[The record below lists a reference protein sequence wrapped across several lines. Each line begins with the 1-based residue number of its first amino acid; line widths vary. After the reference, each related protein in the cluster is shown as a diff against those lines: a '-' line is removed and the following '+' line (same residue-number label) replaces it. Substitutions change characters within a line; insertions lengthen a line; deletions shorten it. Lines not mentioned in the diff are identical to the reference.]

1 VLSAG
6 KVIATF
12 KKGINMAVFTWEGRS
27 TQGAMQRG
35 SIEAAN
41 EAVAMLLLRKQNI
54 QPTLIK
60 EKPKDLL
67 ANIALLQPK
76 VKTKDLILFTR
87 QLSTMIDAGLPL
99 IQGLEILA
107 NQEPNKTF
115 QKILNQIKTDVEA
128 GSTFAD
134 ALKKHPKVF
143 DTLYT
148 NLVAAGEL
156 GGVLDVILQRLAAY
170 IEKNE
175 KLKRKVKGALV
186 YPTTILVIAFVVV
199 IIMLVFVIPVFQEMF
214 SSLGGQLPALTQAVV
229 DLSGF
234 LRKNFLILIGCGVGA
249 GVVLNRIRATEK
261 GRYFFDRLSLRLPI
275 FGLLLR
281 KVAVARF
288 SRTLGTMISSGVPI
302 LDGLDIVAKTSG
314 NKIVEEAII
323 ATKISISEGKTI
335 AEPLSKSGVFPSMVC
350 QMVAVGESTGA
361 LDSMLIK
368 IADFYDEEVDA
379 AVEALTSL
387 IEPAMMIF
395 LGGTVGTMLAAMYL
409 PIFKMAGAIE

>member
-1 VLSAG
+1 
-6 KVIATF
+6 
-12 KKGINMAVFTWEGRS
+12 MAVFTWEGRS
-27 TQGAMQRG
+27 TQGALQKG

-41 EAVAMLLLRKQNI
+41 EAMALLLLRRQNI
-54 QPTLIK
+54 QPALIK
-60 EKPKDLL
+60 EKPKDIL
-67 ANIALLQPK
+67 ANLAFLQPK

-99 IQGLEILA
+99 IQGVEILA

-115 QKILNQIKTDVEA
+115 QKILNQIKTDVES

-143 DTLYT
+143 DNLYT

-156 GGVLDVILQRLAAY
+156 GGVLDIVLQRLAAY

-186 YPTTILVIAFVVV
+186 YPTTILVIAVVV
-199 IIMLVFVIPVFQEMF
+199 VLVMLVFVIPVFQDMF
-214 SSLGGQLPALTQAVV
+214 SSLGGQLPALTQGVV
-229 DLSGF
+229 DLSAF
-234 LRKNFLILIGCGVGA
+234 LRRNCLFLIGAAVAVGF
-249 GVVLNRIRATEK
+249 VLSRVKATDK
-261 GRYFFDRLSLRLPI
+261 GGYFFDKLFLKLPI

-302 LDGLDIVAKTSG
+302 LDGLDIVARTSG
-314 NKIVEEAII
+314 NRIVEEAIMI
-323 ATKISISEGKTI
+323 TKMSISEGKTI

-361 LDSMLIK
+361 LDSMLVK

-379 AVEALTSL
+379 AVDSLTSL
-387 IEPAMMIF
+387 IEPMMMIF

>member
-1 VLSAG
+1 
-6 KVIATF
+6 
-12 KKGINMAVFTWEGRS
+12 MAVFTWEGRS
-27 TQGAMQRG
+27 TQGALQKG

-41 EAVAMLLLRKQNI
+41 EAMALLLLRRQNI
-54 QPTLIK
+54 QPALIK
-60 EKPKDLL
+60 EKPKDIL
-67 ANIALLQPK
+67 ANLAFLQPK

-99 IQGLEILA
+99 IQGVEILA

-115 QKILNQIKTDVEA
+115 QKILNQIKTDVES

-143 DTLYT
+143 DNLYT

-156 GGVLDVILQRLAAY
+156 GGVLDIVLQRLAAY

-186 YPTTILVIAFVVV
+186 YPTTILVIAVVV
-199 IIMLVFVIPVFQEMF
+199 VLVMLVFVIPVFQDMF
-214 SSLGGQLPALTQAVV
+214 SSLGGQLPALTQGVV
-229 DLSGF
+229 DLSAF
-234 LRKNFLILIGCGVGA
+234 LRRNCLFLIGAAVAVGF
-249 GVVLNRIRATEK
+249 VLSRVKATDK
-261 GRYFFDRLSLRLPI
+261 GGYFFDKLFLKLPI

-302 LDGLDIVAKTSG
+302 LDGLDIVARTSG
-314 NKIVEEAII
+314 NRIVEEAIMI
-323 ATKISISEGKTI
+323 TKMSISEGKTI

-361 LDSMLIK
+361 LDSMLVK

-379 AVEALTSL
+379 AVDALTSL
-387 IEPAMMIF
+387 IEPMMMIF

>member
-1 VLSAG
+1 
-6 KVIATF
+6 
-12 KKGINMAVFTWEGRS
+12 MAVFTWEGRS
-27 TQGAMQRG
+27 TQGTPQKG

-41 EAVAMLLLRKQNI
+41 EAVALLLLRRQNI
-54 QPTLIK
+54 QPASIK
-60 EKPKDLL
+60 EKPKDIL
-67 ANIALLQPK
+67 ADIAFLQPK

-99 IQGLEILA
+99 IQGVEILA

-143 DTLYT
+143 DNLYT

-156 GGVLDVILQRLAAY
+156 GGVLDIVLQRLAAY

-175 KLKRKVKGALV
+175 RLKRKVKGALV
-186 YPTTILVIAFVVV
+186 YPSTILVIAVVV
-199 IIMLVFVIPVFQEMF
+199 VLVMLVFVIPVFQEMF
-214 SSLGGQLPALTQAVV
+214 SSLGGQLPALTQGVV
-229 DLSGF
+229 DLSAF
-234 LRKNFLILIGCGVGA
+234 LRRNFLFLIGAAVAVGF
-249 GVVLNRIRATEK
+249 VFSRVKATDK
-261 GRYFFDRLSLRLPI
+261 GEYFFDKLFLKLPI

-314 NKIVEEAII
+314 NRIIQEAIMI
-323 ATKISISEGKTI
+323 TKASISEGKTI

-379 AVEALTSL
+379 AVDSLTSL
-387 IEPAMMIF
+387 IEPMMMIF

>member
-1 VLSAG
+1 
-6 KVIATF
+6 
-12 KKGINMAVFTWEGRS
+12 MAVFTWEGRS
-27 TQGAMQRG
+27 TQGALQKG

-41 EAVAMLLLRKQNI
+41 EAMALLLLRRQNI
-54 QPTLIK
+54 QPALIK
-60 EKPKDLL
+60 EKPKDIL
-67 ANIALLQPK
+67 ANLAFLQPK

-99 IQGLEILA
+99 IQGVEILA

-115 QKILNQIKTDVEA
+115 QKILNQIKTDVES

-143 DTLYT
+143 DNLYT

-156 GGVLDVILQRLAAY
+156 GGVLDIVLQRLAAY

-186 YPTTILVIAFVVV
+186 YPTTILVIAVVV
-199 IIMLVFVIPVFQEMF
+199 VLVMLVFVIPVFQDMF
-214 SSLGGQLPALTQAVV
+214 SSLGGQLPALTQGVV
-229 DLSGF
+229 DLSAF
-234 LRKNFLILIGCGVGA
+234 LRRNCLFLIGAAVAVGF
-249 GVVLNRIRATEK
+249 VLSRVKATDK
-261 GRYFFDRLSLRLPI
+261 GGYFFDKLFLKLPI

-302 LDGLDIVAKTSG
+302 LDGLDIVARTSG
-314 NKIVEEAII
+314 NRIVEEAIMI
-323 ATKISISEGKTI
+323 TKMSISEGKTI

-379 AVEALTSL
+379 AVDALTSL
-387 IEPAMMIF
+387 IEPMMMIF

>member
-1 VLSAG
+1 
-6 KVIATF
+6 
-12 KKGINMAVFTWEGRS
+12 MAVFTWEGRS
-27 TQGAMQRG
+27 TQGTPQKG

-41 EAVAMLLLRKQNI
+41 EAVALLLLRRQNI
-54 QPTLIK
+54 QPARIK
-60 EKPKDLL
+60 EKPKDIL
-67 ANIALLQPK
+67 ANIAFLQPK

-99 IQGLEILA
+99 IQGVEILA

-115 QKILNQIKTDVEA
+115 QNILNQIKTDVEA

-143 DTLYT
+143 DNLYT

-156 GGVLDVILQRLAAY
+156 GGVLDIVLQRLAAY

-175 KLKRKVKGALV
+175 RLKRKVKGALV
-186 YPTTILVIAFVVV
+186 YPSTILVIAVVV
-199 IIMLVFVIPVFQEMF
+199 VLVMLVFVIPVFQEMF
-214 SSLGGQLPALTQAVV
+214 SSLGGQLPALTQGVV
-229 DLSGF
+229 DLSAF
-234 LRKNFLILIGCGVGA
+234 LRRNFLFLIGAAVAVGFIFSR
-249 GVVLNRIRATEK
+249 VKATDK
-261 GRYFFDRLSLRLPI
+261 GGYFFDKLFLKLPV

-314 NKIVEEAII
+314 NRIVEEAIMI
-323 ATKISISEGKTI
+323 TKASISEGKTI

-379 AVEALTSL
+379 AVDSLTSL
-387 IEPAMMIF
+387 IEPMMMIF

>member
-1 VLSAG
+1 
-6 KVIATF
+6 
-12 KKGINMAVFTWEGRS
+12 MAVFTWEGRS
-27 TQGAMQRG
+27 TQGALQKG

-41 EAVAMLLLRKQNI
+41 EAVALLLLRRQNI
-54 QPTLIK
+54 QPASIK
-60 EKPKDLL
+60 EKPKDVL
-67 ANIALLQPK
+67 ANLAFLQPK

-99 IQGLEILA
+99 IQGIEILA

-143 DTLYT
+143 DNLYT

-156 GGVLDVILQRLAAY
+156 GGVLDIVLQRLAAY

-186 YPTTILVIAFVVV
+186 YPSTILVIAVVV
-199 IIMLVFVIPVFQEMF
+199 VLVMLVFVIPVFQDMF
-214 SSLGGQLPALTQAVV
+214 SSLGGQLPALTQGVV
-229 DLSGF
+229 DLSAF
-234 LRKNFLILIGCGVGA
+234 LRKNVLILIGAAVAA
-249 GVVLNRIRATEK
+249 GFVFNRVRATNK
-261 GRYFFDRLSLRLPI
+261 GGYFFDKLFLKLPI

-314 NKIVEEAII
+314 NRIVEEAIMI
-323 ATKISISEGKTI
+323 TKMSISEGKTI

-361 LDSMLIK
+361 LDSMLVK

-379 AVEALTSL
+379 AVDALTSL
-387 IEPAMMIF
+387 IEPMMMIF
-395 LGGTVGTMLAAMYL
+395 LGSTVGTMLAAMYL

>member
-1 VLSAG
+1 
-6 KVIATF
+6 
-12 KKGINMAVFTWEGRS
+12 MAVFTWEGRS
-27 TQGAMQRG
+27 TQGALQKG

-41 EAVAMLLLRKQNI
+41 EAMALLLLRRQNI
-54 QPTLIK
+54 QPALIK
-60 EKPKDLL
+60 EKPKDIL
-67 ANIALLQPK
+67 ANLAFLQPK

-99 IQGLEILA
+99 IQGVEILA

-115 QKILNQIKTDVEA
+115 QKILNQIKTDVES

-143 DTLYT
+143 DNLYT

-156 GGVLDVILQRLAAY
+156 GGVLDIVLQRLAAY

-186 YPTTILVIAFVVV
+186 YPSTILVIAVVV
-199 IIMLVFVIPVFQEMF
+199 VLVMLVFVIPVFQDMF
-214 SSLGGQLPALTQAVV
+214 SSLGGQLPALTQGVV
-229 DLSGF
+229 DLSAF
-234 LRKNFLILIGCGVGA
+234 LRRNCLFLIGAAVAVGF
-249 GVVLNRIRATEK
+249 VLSRVKATDK
-261 GRYFFDRLSLRLPI
+261 GGYFFDKLFLKLPI
-275 FGLLLR
+275 FGLLIR

-302 LDGLDIVAKTSG
+302 LDGLDIVARTSG
-314 NKIVEEAII
+314 NRIVEEAIMI
-323 ATKISISEGKTI
+323 TKMSISEGKTI

-361 LDSMLIK
+361 LDSMLVK

-379 AVEALTSL
+379 AVDALTSL
-387 IEPAMMIF
+387 IEPMMMIF

>member
-1 VLSAG
+1 
-6 KVIATF
+6 
-12 KKGINMAVFTWEGRS
+12 MAVFTWEGRS
-27 TQGAMQRG
+27 TQGALQKG

-41 EAVAMLLLRKQNI
+41 EAVALLLLRRQNI
-54 QPTLIK
+54 QPASIK
-60 EKPKDLL
+60 EKPKDVL
-67 ANIALLQPK
+67 ANLAFLQPK

-99 IQGLEILA
+99 IQGIEILA

-115 QKILNQIKTDVEA
+115 QKILNQIKMDVEA

-143 DTLYT
+143 DNLYT

-156 GGVLDVILQRLAAY
+156 GGVLDIVLQRLAAY

-186 YPTTILVIAFVVV
+186 YPSTILVIAIVVV
-199 IIMLVFVIPVFQEMF
+199 LVMLVFVIPVFQDMF
-214 SSLGGQLPALTQAVV
+214 SSLGGQLPALTQGVV
-229 DLSGF
+229 DLSAF
-234 LRKNFLILIGCGVGA
+234 LRKNVLILIGAAVAA
-249 GVVLNRIRATEK
+249 GFVFNRVRATNK
-261 GRYFFDRLSLRLPI
+261 GGYFFDKLFLKLPI

-314 NKIVEEAII
+314 NRIVEEAIMI
-323 ATKISISEGKTI
+323 TKVSISEGKTI

-361 LDSMLIK
+361 LDSMLVK

-379 AVEALTSL
+379 AVDALTSL
-387 IEPAMMIF
+387 IEPMMMIF
-395 LGGTVGTMLAAMYL
+395 LGSTVGTMLAAMYL

>member
-1 VLSAG
+1 
-6 KVIATF
+6 
-12 KKGINMAVFTWEGRS
+12 MAVFTWEGRS
-27 TQGAMQRG
+27 TQGALQKG

-41 EAVAMLLLRKQNI
+41 EAVALLLLRRQNI
-54 QPTLIK
+54 QPASIK
-60 EKPKDLL
+60 EKPKDVL
-67 ANIALLQPK
+67 ANLAFLQPK

-99 IQGLEILA
+99 IQGIEILA

-115 QKILNQIKTDVEA
+115 QKILNQIKMDVEA

-143 DTLYT
+143 DNLYT

-156 GGVLDVILQRLAAY
+156 GGVMDIVLQRLAAY

-186 YPTTILVIAFVVV
+186 YPSTILVIAIVVV
-199 IIMLVFVIPVFQEMF
+199 LVMLVFVIPVFQDMF
-214 SSLGGQLPALTQAVV
+214 SSLGGQLPALTQGVV
-229 DLSGF
+229 DLSAF
-234 LRKNFLILIGCGVGA
+234 LRKNVLILIGAAVAA
-249 GVVLNRIRATEK
+249 GFVFNRVRATNK
-261 GRYFFDRLSLRLPI
+261 GGYFFDKLFLKLPI

-288 SRTLGTMISSGVPI
+288 SRTLSTMISSGVPI

-314 NKIVEEAII
+314 NRIVEEAIMI
-323 ATKISISEGKTI
+323 TKVSISEGKTI

-361 LDSMLIK
+361 LDSMLVK

-379 AVEALTSL
+379 AVDALTSL
-387 IEPAMMIF
+387 IEPMMMIF
-395 LGGTVGTMLAAMYL
+395 LGSTVGTMLAAMYL

>member
-1 VLSAG
+1 
-6 KVIATF
+6 
-12 KKGINMAVFTWEGRS
+12 MAVFTWEGRS
-27 TQGAMQRG
+27 TQGTPQKG

-41 EAVAMLLLRKQNI
+41 EAVALLLLRRQNI
-54 QPTLIK
+54 QPARIK
-60 EKPKDLL
+60 EKPKDIL
-67 ANIALLQPK
+67 ADIAFLQPK

-99 IQGLEILA
+99 IQGVEILA

-143 DTLYT
+143 DNLYT

-156 GGVLDVILQRLAAY
+156 GGVLDIVLQRLAAY

-175 KLKRKVKGALV
+175 RLKRKVKGALV
-186 YPTTILVIAFVVV
+186 YPSTILVIAVVV
-199 IIMLVFVIPVFQEMF
+199 VLVMLVFVIPVFQEMF
-214 SSLGGQLPALTQAVV
+214 SSLGGQLPALTQGVV
-229 DLSGF
+229 DLSAF
-234 LRKNFLILIGCGVGA
+234 LRRNFLFLIGAAVAVGF
-249 GVVLNRIRATEK
+249 VFSRVKATDK
-261 GRYFFDRLSLRLPI
+261 GEYFFDKLFLKLPI

-314 NKIVEEAII
+314 NRIVQEAIMI
-323 ATKISISEGKTI
+323 TKASISEGKTI

-379 AVEALTSL
+379 AVDSLTSL
-387 IEPAMMIF
+387 IEPMMMIF

>member
-1 VLSAG
+1 
-6 KVIATF
+6 
-12 KKGINMAVFTWEGRS
+12 MAVFTWEGRS
-27 TQGAMQRG
+27 TQGALQKG

-41 EAVAMLLLRKQNI
+41 EAVALLLLRRQNI
-54 QPTLIK
+54 QPASIK
-60 EKPKDLL
+60 EKPKDVL
-67 ANIALLQPK
+67 ANLAFLQPK

-99 IQGLEILA
+99 IQGIEILA

-115 QKILNQIKTDVEA
+115 QKILNQIKMDVEA

-143 DTLYT
+143 DNLYT

-156 GGVLDVILQRLAAY
+156 GGVLDIVLQRLAAY

-186 YPTTILVIAFVVV
+186 YPSTILVIAIVVV
-199 IIMLVFVIPVFQEMF
+199 LVMLVFVIPVFQDMF
-214 SSLGGQLPALTQAVV
+214 SSLGGQLPALTQGVV
-229 DLSGF
+229 DLSAF
-234 LRKNFLILIGCGVGA
+234 LRKNVLILIGAAVAA
-249 GVVLNRIRATEK
+249 GFVFNRVRATNK
-261 GRYFFDRLSLRLPI
+261 GGYFFDKLFLKLPI

-288 SRTLGTMISSGVPI
+288 SRTLSTMISSGVPI

-314 NKIVEEAII
+314 NRIVEEAIMI
-323 ATKISISEGKTI
+323 TKVSISEGKTI

-361 LDSMLIK
+361 LDSMLVK

-379 AVEALTSL
+379 AVDALTSL
-387 IEPAMMIF
+387 IEPMMMIF
-395 LGGTVGTMLAAMYL
+395 LGSTVGTMLAAMYL

>member
-1 VLSAG
+1 
-6 KVIATF
+6 
-12 KKGINMAVFTWEGRS
+12 MAVFTWEGRS

>member
-1 VLSAG
+1 
-6 KVIATF
+6 
-12 KKGINMAVFTWEGRS
+12 MAVFTWEGRS
-27 TQGAMQRG
+27 TQGALQKG

-41 EAVAMLLLRKQNI
+41 EAMALLLLRRQNI
-54 QPTLIK
+54 QPALIK
-60 EKPKDLL
+60 EKPKDIL
-67 ANIALLQPK
+67 ANLAFLQPK

-99 IQGLEILA
+99 IQGVEILA

-115 QKILNQIKTDVEA
+115 QKILNQIKTDVES

-143 DTLYT
+143 DNLYT

-156 GGVLDVILQRLAAY
+156 GGVLDIVLQRLAAY

-186 YPTTILVIAFVVV
+186 YPTTILVIAVVV
-199 IIMLVFVIPVFQEMF
+199 VLVMLVFVIPVFQDMF
-214 SSLGGQLPALTQAVV
+214 SSLGGQLPALTQGVV
-229 DLSGF
+229 DLSAF
-234 LRKNFLILIGCGVGA
+234 LRRNCLFLIGAAVAVGFILSR
-249 GVVLNRIRATEK
+249 VKATDK
-261 GRYFFDRLSLRLPI
+261 GGYFFDKLFLKLPI
-275 FGLLLR
+275 FGLLIR

-302 LDGLDIVAKTSG
+302 LDGLDIVARTSG
-314 NKIVEEAII
+314 NRIVEEAIMI
-323 ATKISISEGKTI
+323 TKMSISEGKTI

-361 LDSMLIK
+361 LDSMLVK

-379 AVEALTSL
+379 AVDALTSL
-387 IEPAMMIF
+387 IEPMMMIF

>member
-1 VLSAG
+1 
-6 KVIATF
+6 
-12 KKGINMAVFTWEGRS
+12 
-27 TQGAMQRG
+27 
-35 SIEAAN
+35 
-41 EAVAMLLLRKQNI
+41 
-54 QPTLIK
+54 
-60 EKPKDLL
+60 
-67 ANIALLQPK
+67 
-76 VKTKDLILFTR
+76 
-87 QLSTMIDAGLPL
+87 
-99 IQGLEILA
+99 
-107 NQEPNKTF
+107 
-115 QKILNQIKTDVEA
+115 VEA

-143 DTLYT
+143 DNLYT

-156 GGVLDVILQRLAAY
+156 GGVLDIVLQRLAAY

-186 YPTTILVIAFVVV
+186 YPSTILVIAIVVV
-199 IIMLVFVIPVFQEMF
+199 LVMLVFVIPVFQDMF
-214 SSLGGQLPALTQAVV
+214 SSLGGQLPALTQGVV
-229 DLSGF
+229 DLSAF
-234 LRKNFLILIGCGVGA
+234 LRKNVLILIGAAVAA
-249 GVVLNRIRATEK
+249 GFVFNRVRATNK
-261 GRYFFDRLSLRLPI
+261 GGYFFDKLFLKLPI

-314 NKIVEEAII
+314 NRIVEEAIMI
-323 ATKISISEGKTI
+323 TKVSISEGKTI

-361 LDSMLIK
+361 LDSMLVK

-379 AVEALTSL
+379 AVDALTSL
-387 IEPAMMIF
+387 IEPMMMIF
-395 LGGTVGTMLAAMYL
+395 LGSTVGTMLAAMYL

>member
-1 VLSAG
+1 
-6 KVIATF
+6 
-12 KKGINMAVFTWEGRS
+12 MAVFTWEGRS
-27 TQGAMQRG
+27 TQGTPQKG

-41 EAVAMLLLRKQNI
+41 EAVALLLLRRQNI
-54 QPTLIK
+54 QPASIK
-60 EKPKDLL
+60 EKPKDIL
-67 ANIALLQPK
+67 ADIAFLQPK

-99 IQGLEILA
+99 IQGVEILA

-143 DTLYT
+143 DNLYT

-156 GGVLDVILQRLAAY
+156 GGVLDIVLQRLAAY

-175 KLKRKVKGALV
+175 RLKRKVKGALV
-186 YPTTILVIAFVVV
+186 YPSTILVIAVVV
-199 IIMLVFVIPVFQEMF
+199 VLVMLVFVIPVFQDMF
-214 SSLGGQLPALTQAVV
+214 SSLGGQLPALTQGVV
-229 DLSGF
+229 DLSAF
-234 LRKNFLILIGCGVGA
+234 LRRNCLFLIGVAVAA
-249 GVVLNRIRATEK
+249 GFVFSRVKATDK
-261 GRYFFDRLSLRLPI
+261 GGYFFDKLFLKLPI

-314 NKIVEEAII
+314 NRIVEEAIMI
-323 ATKISISEGKTI
+323 TKASISEGKTI

-379 AVEALTSL
+379 AVDSLTSL
-387 IEPAMMIF
+387 IEPMMMIF

>member
-1 VLSAG
+1 
-6 KVIATF
+6 
-12 KKGINMAVFTWEGRS
+12 MAVFTWEGRS
-27 TQGAMQRG
+27 TQGALQKG

-41 EAVAMLLLRKQNI
+41 EAVALLLLRRQNI
-54 QPTLIK
+54 QPASIK
-60 EKPKDLL
+60 EKPKDIL
-67 ANIALLQPK
+67 ANLAFLQPK

-99 IQGLEILA
+99 IQGIEILA

-115 QKILNQIKTDVEA
+115 QKILIQIKMDVEA

-143 DTLYT
+143 DNLYT

-156 GGVLDVILQRLAAY
+156 GGVLDIVLQRLAAY

-186 YPTTILVIAFVVV
+186 YPSTILVIAAVVV
-199 IIMLVFVIPVFQEMF
+199 LVMLVFVIPVFQDMF
-214 SSLGGQLPALTQAVV
+214 SSLGGQLPALTQGVV
-229 DLSGF
+229 DLSAF
-234 LRKNFLILIGCGVGA
+234 LRRNFLFLIGAAVAVGF
-249 GVVLNRIRATEK
+249 VLSRVKATDK
-261 GRYFFDRLSLRLPI
+261 GGYFFDKLFLKLPI
-275 FGLLLR
+275 FGLLIR

-314 NKIVEEAII
+314 NRIVEEAIMI
-323 ATKISISEGKTI
+323 TKMSISEGKTI

-361 LDSMLIK
+361 LDSMLVK

-379 AVEALTSL
+379 AVDALTSL
-387 IEPAMMIF
+387 IEPMMMIF
-395 LGGTVGTMLAAMYL
+395 LGSTVGTMLAAMYL

>member
-1 VLSAG
+1 
-6 KVIATF
+6 
-12 KKGINMAVFTWEGRS
+12 MAVFTWEGRS
-27 TQGAMQRG
+27 TQGSLQKG

-41 EAVAMLLLRKQNI
+41 EAVALLLLRKQNI
-54 QPTLIK
+54 QPARIK
-60 EKPKDLL
+60 EKPKDIL
-67 ANIALLQPK
+67 ANVAFLQPK

-99 IQGLEILA
+99 IQGIEILA

-115 QKILNQIKTDVEA
+115 QKILNQIKMDVEA

-143 DTLYT
+143 DNLYT
-148 NLVAAGEL
+148 NLVAAGEI
-156 GGVLDVILQRLAAY
+156 GGVLDIVLQRLAAY

-186 YPTTILVIAFVVV
+186 YPTTILVIAIVVV
-199 IIMLVFVIPVFQEMF
+199 IVMLVFVIPVFQDMF
-214 SSLGGQLPALTQAVV
+214 SSLGGQLPALTQGVV
-229 DLSGF
+229 DLSAF
-234 LRKNFLILIGCGVGA
+234 LRKNCLFLIGA
-249 GVVLNRIRATEK
+249 AVAAGFVFNRVRATDK
-261 GRYFFDRLSLRLPI
+261 GGYFFDKLSLKLPI

-314 NKIVEEAII
+314 NRIVEEAIMI
-323 ATKISISEGKTI
+323 TKASISEGKTI

-361 LDSMLIK
+361 LDSMLVK

-379 AVEALTSL
+379 AVDALTSL
-387 IEPAMMIF
+387 IEPMMMIF